1 MTAFHELQDVVDEL
15 GRRLQRS
22 VAIDDPQM
30 RLVAYSRHYGPV
42 DETRR
47 DSILQRVAEGPG
59 IDHARSFGIERA
71 TEPVR
76 VGGLPSLG
84 QLPRVCVPVL
94 HQGLRLGYLW
104 LIDADESLTDEE
116 IALASEAAAHAAATL
131 YRTRLVRELER
142 GRERELLRDLLAHE
156 VELRRMAASRLV
168 EENLLAP
175 GPVVVLVVRGVP
187 LDDEETR
194 LVLDTTLAEASRRLP
209 ARHGSHLLRHDHGVL
224 VVVPTARQAG
234 PAALREL
241 AERLRDDV
249 ARRTGAGPGRRPLVG
264 IGGLGSELAE
274 AATSY
279 DQAGLAARV
288 AQHVSTTGDVAR
300 WDELGVYRTLA
311 RLPHDQLASEAVDP
325 ALSRLLAADTDGT
338 YVSTLETFLDLAGN
352 ASRTA
357 EALQVHRTSVY
368 YRLGRISEITGLD
381 LEDGNSRLALHL
393 SLKLARLTGLRD

>member
-42 DETRR
+42 DDTRR
-47 DSILQRVAEGPG
+47 ESILQRVAEGPG
-59 IDHARSFGIERA
+59 IEHVRSFGIERA

-76 VGGLPSLG
+76 VGPEPSLG
-84 QLPRVCVPVL
+84 QLARVCVPVL

-104 LIDADESLTDEE
+104 LIDADESLTDDE
-116 IALASEAAAHAAATL
+116 IALASEAAADAGATL

-175 GPVVVLVVRGVP
+175 GPVVSLVVRGVP
-187 LDDEETR
+187 LDAEESR
-194 LVLDTTLAEASRRLP
+194 LVLDATLSEASRRLP
-209 ARHGSHLLRHDHGVL
+209 ARHASHLLRHDHGVL
-224 VVVPTARQAG
+224 LVVLSGRHAS
-234 PAALREL
+234 AAAQLEL

-249 ARRTGAGPGRRPLVG
+249 VRRVGAGSGHRPLVG
-264 IGGLGSELAE
+264 IGGAGAELAE

-288 AQHVSTTGDVAR
+288 AEHVASTGDVAR

-311 RLPHDQLASEAVDP
+311 RLPHDQLVSEAVDP
-325 ALSRLLAADTDGT
+325 ALSKLLASDTDGT

-381 LEDGNSRLALHL
+381 LDDGNSRLALHL
-393 SLKLARLTGLRD
+393 SLKIARLTGLRD